1 MFSPNVLSMRVIRF
15 FNYPFFNYFFDSD
28 LFIQGEFRVKKSFK
42 LLVVA
47 VGLMAISATASAFST
62 KPCKACHAIDKDVVG
77 PAWKKVADAYG
88 SPAALA
94 AVFKGGFKPEDRKI
108 GNSEPKFKK
117 QEAVMTA
124 QFKTLIKGHEDDAAN
139 ALFEAVKSGKIG
151 D

>member
-1 MFSPNVLSMRVIRF
+1 MN
-15 FNYPFFNYFFDSD
+15 
-28 LFIQGEFRVKKSFK
+28 KSLK

-47 VGLMAISATASAFST
+47 AGLMAVSATASAFST

-88 SPAALA
+88 SPDALA
-94 AVFKGGFKPEDRKI
+94 AVFKGGFKVEDRKI
-108 GNSEPKFKK
+108 ASSEEKFKK
-117 QEAVMTA
+117 QAAVMTG
-124 QFKTLIKGHEDDAAN
+124 QYNTLIKGHEDEAAK